1 MGIFGGPTN
10 EAMGLGLRV
19 PSTATRPDPATRMGL
34 GAMQDTR
41 ADTAISG
48 RPVPSGAPGRLEAL
62 LAAPPLPAPS
72 ATARPPA
79 TAYFN
84 QATNEMFAGDRAFKA
99 DDVTSALQAA
109 QQPGNTT
116 RPQGQGWAALPEGSF
131 NDYLSSFS
139 ERRGKMELLG
149 MGARQVGEGI
159 IGGIGSM
166 MELGGATE
174 AGPAVR
180 EFAQGVFGQD
190 QNEQLRSALIA
201 ENSTLMQ
208 KIIDGVWQAVP
219 TVVATLT
226 GAGAVGLGLRAAG
239 AGASAITAGSA
250 VGGGLTSFP
259 MHVSSFYDAAVNNGF
274 DPNDP
279 DVKEEIIGG
288 ALANSALDAFGITS
302 AAGKVVS
309 RALRTAAE
317 QAGKNAARSTIRNTL
332 TGAAKTGFAEAL
344 TETTQTLL
352 ESTLFDPTVRDQL
365 AASDWKALAPYIAE
379 NYGEDLL
386 VSAGVGAVLGGG
398 VGGLVDA
405 MGPGKPQPEI
415 DQTKPVDLNTT
426 ATGQSAEKAAP
437 AALGEVQGL
446 GPVVPNLSPEEAALA
461 ANWQSDAAL
470 GPAVPSLGESE
481 QALADQWRSTLG
493 PLQLAPGQR
502 IQPASAAST
511 PMGALLL
518 RPDQRVQPAPVAP
531 QPPLVLRPSERVGGG
546 PLVLGPG
553 QRVQPAPVAPQQAPA
568 NAPMGQALLTQ
579 RQRTD
584 GAPTVP
590 MMAPVVEAKPG
601 AMLLRG
607 NQRVAPEAPAAAP
620 TTPYKIDG
628 QPATMA
634 EVIQRAATAVAA
646 RNAPGAQK
654 AAVPKAAK
662 LPRKGRPLTK
672 KQRAVAERFLA
683 LTPEQQV
690 AVSQELGG
698 TEAEM
703 MTLLRSNPDVVDA
716 AIDRV
721 TIPPDTTPPASTA
734 PSGEAL
740 KAGPAPRPAAGG
752 LKRGAAASKPQAEA
766 TPEAAPEPAPV
777 AEAVP
782 APVAPEPTPG
792 PVVQTTAETPVA
804 EITAKEPTRVTKAKS
819 GLDFDYY
826 VVELSD
832 GKAVEVRIKDKAWV
846 FRSDES
852 PIEGDKLT
860 GKTVGAAVAKMA
872 NEGRLPKATSVFAEP
887 KPKAERQTVLDRET
901 AEELA
906 GMEEDLG
913 KTADPMKDERLQAA
927 KDLLTI
933 INDTDIVLSIRERA
947 QKILDSAVTPEQKAV
962 AEAALAAELVTERG
976 TKETAKKVDMPKPV
990 ADLIALIRAYNS
1002 GAGGAFSQGNRFNTL
1017 AGVVTTDHPNALYD
1031 GRPLKAYFNEKF
1043 QPTFGSVDGVRR
1055 IVPAPVAGAPA
1066 RGANALADFNTLV
1079 GATGYDGKP
1088 AAPMATG
1095 RVQLLVRNF
1104 ASKLA
1109 RPPKMTVARNQ
1120 ADLKAKNPALYAR
1133 AKAARGTGDF
1143 DTAQA
1148 MGYSFGDGE
1157 VIVFSDRIATEQQL
1171 NFVLAHET
1179 LGHYGLRA
1187 IMPAGKFEG
1196 VMDAVYN
1203 SNSLI
1208 KANVDMTVAV
1218 RGMGRAEATE
1228 EYLADYAA
1236 VLDMSVLRRV
1246 AAAMKN
1252 GLNALGFKFSDDMV
1266 RHLVRT
1272 ARRYVRN
1279 GKRDNMFTA
1288 SGVFRDIHDIESGA
1302 DSFATGRFKEG
1313 FRSDNLRTDLLVYDV
1328 FGGPPRSVEQATA
1341 AIKEATS
1348 QLSAT
1353 TEKFVNKF
1361 FSLTMFRAQENAGL
1375 SALVRIIMRSA
1386 EIAAAV
1392 RNRADEVMRFALNR
1406 EVRILGLRVM
1416 GGITETEQVA
1426 AGYLMYTQQDG
1437 VRGKVDEKVEATLKK
1452 LREANKPT
1460 RMFSII
1466 DGEVKDNTDAI
1477 EAYKAAGRLSL
1488 PEAKAILA
1496 ADSRYKGIADK
1507 LDKDHSTWKAYEAGR
1522 EAFEE
1527 TELEFVKAQYKAL
1540 IEDRGNAEMSMM
1552 DMLAD
1557 PGPGRE
1563 KELLPQERAMFR
1575 TWTELYYALYAGG
1588 AVTVEDNL
1596 IATETGRGEAER
1608 FSKAVNEV
1616 ILAKGF
1622 DTQKEEAIRKFFTGK
1637 RVDDFIGQLVNFRQ
1651 RITRTTENEFAAQN
1665 AVAEFAAAEM
1675 SFTSAE
1681 TSARKMLVQGYTP
1694 IIRKQQG
1701 FQIRVNAFDAETG
1714 AFVQMDT
1721 EHKGLAVYRT
1731 AGSMEEVTTLA
1742 NQMNGQFADTE
1753 NIPEGATD
1761 VEIATVDGKPVR
1773 TYKMKV
1779 RGKGEIDFK
1788 ERRVI
1793 IRAEASAAVTG
1804 VTTPLNLNI
1813 NEFLR
1818 GLRQYGLNVTPTK
1831 LEQIVIDMSAQDAK
1845 ARKRL
1850 EQTGNPGYQV
1860 EGGVTALEAIAQ
1872 HVDGRASLISK
1883 IQMRP
1888 LIDRLMNIKLSE
1900 SQKLWFGDKQKLSA
1914 LKKAYDAAEADPNA
1928 NEAARFLAKAE
1939 YTDYAAKM
1947 KNTITTKNGV
1957 EVNLGNKYLSEAQDL
1972 MAFVNGNRDVNESD
1986 WGSGPVASWFRR
1998 WISSVQLGGT
2008 LAQPIMNNV
2017 GPFTNFLP
2025 WLGSFNA
2032 KNGFGGGAGFKNAY
2046 AQYLRAMSD
2055 VGSSGGM
2062 SFSKQAVE
2070 MHTAEYWDQVA
2081 TGLREH
2087 PGVTKFEAEF
2097 IANETR
2103 NGVLTPAQANSLLG
2117 TSRNYTTNPAIRQ
2130 ALDKWMFFYISS
2142 EQATRRAA
2150 ALAAFR
2156 VEVTRQLDAK
2166 GLQIEKLTDAQRRT
2180 IYAKASTF
2188 ATDGVRVTLGEYGV
2202 VNRPA
2207 AWRSGF
2213 QSFLYMYRVWQTTSI
2228 QTFNR
2233 LDARGKAAFLIPLLA
2248 LSGLAGLPFAEDLED
2263 VLDTLMQR
2271 LGMTTGSVR
2280 LEAARLIDEVMPGMS
2295 PYILNGGLT
2304 KVIGADV
2311 AGRFSMGDFVPGTA
2325 ALLPGQDPF
2334 QTFKE
2339 VVGPAWGFLEGTLKG
2354 SSQLIAAPFSE
2365 TSTVVDAMREGPV
2378 TLLRALGDTMAYA
2391 STGAVIDKRGYVI
2404 EDDPTTSM
2412 LAIRILGFTPGSVA
2426 AQYEVIRLA
2435 KRETNYQK
2443 QVVAKF
2449 RTQLLKAEMRGD
2461 RVTAASIRR
2470 SVKEW
2475 NAVEKGTLLEIRD
2488 FEKNYQRLKK
2498 QALMPAKQRF
2508 MQSAG
2513 KANQDAIE
2521 LIDQLASYD

>member
-1 MGIFGGPTN
+1 
-10 EAMGLGLRV
+10 
-19 PSTATRPDPATRMGL
+19 
-34 GAMQDTR
+34 
-41 ADTAISG
+41 
-48 RPVPSGAPGRLEAL
+48 
-62 LAAPPLPAPS
+62 
-72 ATARPPA
+72 
-79 TAYFN
+79 
-84 QATNEMFAGDRAFKA
+84 
-99 DDVTSALQAA
+99 
-109 QQPGNTT
+109 
-116 RPQGQGWAALPEGSF
+116 
-131 NDYLSSFS
+131 
-139 ERRGKMELLG
+139 
-149 MGARQVGEGI
+149 
-159 IGGIGSM
+159 
-166 MELGGATE
+166 
-174 AGPAVR
+174 
-180 EFAQGVFGQD
+180 
-190 QNEQLRSALIA
+190 
-201 ENSTLMQ
+201 
-208 KIIDGVWQAVP
+208 
-219 TVVATLT
+219 
-226 GAGAVGLGLRAAG
+226 
-239 AGASAITAGSA
+239 
-250 VGGGLTSFP
+250 
-259 MHVSSFYDAAVNNGF
+259 
-274 DPNDP
+274 
-279 DVKEEIIGG
+279 
-288 ALANSALDAFGITS
+288 
-302 AAGKVVS
+302 
-309 RALRTAAE
+309 
-317 QAGKNAARSTIRNTL
+317 
-332 TGAAKTGFAEAL
+332 
-344 TETTQTLL
+344 
-352 ESTLFDPTVRDQL
+352 
-365 AASDWKALAPYIAE
+365 
-379 NYGEDLL
+379 
-386 VSAGVGAVLGGG
+386 
-398 VGGLVDA
+398 
-405 MGPGKPQPEI
+405 
-415 DQTKPVDLNTT
+415 
-426 ATGQSAEKAAP
+426 
-437 AALGEVQGL
+437 
-446 GPVVPNLSPEEAALA
+446 
-461 ANWQSDAAL
+461 
-470 GPAVPSLGESE
+470 
-481 QALADQWRSTLG
+481 
-493 PLQLAPGQR
+493 
-502 IQPASAAST
+502 
-511 PMGALLL
+511 
-518 RPDQRVQPAPVAP
+518 
-531 QPPLVLRPSERVGGG
+531 
-546 PLVLGPG
+546 
-553 QRVQPAPVAPQQAPA
+553 
-568 NAPMGQALLTQ
+568 MGQVLLTQ
-579 RQRTD
+579 RQRMD
-584 GAPTVP
+584 VAPTVST
-590 MMAPVVEAKPG
+590 MAPVVARPD
-601 AMLLRG
+601 ALLLRG
-607 NQRVAPEAPAAAP
+607 NQRA
-620 TTPYKIDG
+620 
-628 QPATMA
+628 QPAPVVPLREAQGPLREAQGPLREAQGPLRETQGPLRETQGPKLLTEA
-634 EVIQRAATAVAA
+634 QRAAATKVAKAAAKPTPTTAPAENIKAKGVEAA
-646 RNAPGAQK
+646 RERA
-654 AAVPKAAK
+654 
-662 LPRKGRPLTK
+662 
-672 KQRAVAERFLA
+672 RAVALEEARA
-683 LTPEQQV
+683 TNEAV
-690 AVSQELGG
+690 AVAGKPYKDFDDPLGPPMHEVALPDG
-698 TEAEM
+698 TIVRIAKTTNMGLTDWVNIDTGANLFAETKSEAVKKLSEPFQ
-703 MTLLRSNPDVVDA
+703 SP
-716 AIDRV
+716 
-721 TIPPDTTPPASTA
+721 PPDTTPPKGAKGTKGVKGAAVAEKGTA
-734 PSGEAL
+734 ATTPGTKGE
-740 KAGPAPRPAAGG
+740 G
-752 LKRGAAASKPQAEA
+752 LKSQAKAEAKPEA
-766 TPEAAPEPAPV
+766 TPEPVAEPTPV
-777 AEAVP
+777 AEAAP
-782 APVAPEPTPG
+782 TPVAPEPTPE
-792 PVVQTTAETPVA
+792 PVVQTPA

-832 GKAVEVRIKDKAWV
+832 GKAVEVRVKDKAWV

-872 NEGRLPKATSVFAEP
+872 NEGKLPEATSVFAEP
-887 KPKAERQTVLDRET
+887 EPSPSAQKMTE
-901 AEELA
+901 
-906 GMEEDLG
+906 
-913 KTADPMKDERLQAA
+913 
-927 KDLLTI
+927 
-933 INDTDIVLSIRERA
+933 SERA
-947 QKILDSAVTPEQKAV
+947 S
-962 AEAALAAELVTERG
+962 LATYNDI
-976 TKETAKKVDMPKPV
+976 KKGI
-990 ADLIALIRAYNS
+990 ADLE
-1002 GAGGAFSQGNRFNTL
+1002 
-1017 AGVVTTDHPNALYD
+1017 
-1031 GRPLKAYFNEKF
+1031 LKLM
-1043 QPTFGSVDGVRR
+1043 P
-1055 IVPAPVAGAPA
+1055 AGAPMQGAKLDAALDLISVSNDPGTPLELQMLA
-1066 RGANALADFNTLV
+1066 RDVLEKNSKTKGVAALSVAEEVYAKSKTTLRGIESIVETVAMTGPVARLTVKVEHYNASPGSYTGLWLNDFKRLAGEVRAAEPDAPVLRFAKSDNSPNFALPDASGARKIVGRFSLADFNTLV

-1088 AAPMATG
+1088 AIPMATG

-1133 AKAARGTGDF
+1133 AKAARSTGDF
-1143 DTAQA
+1143 DTADA

-1157 VIVFSDRIATEQQL
+1157 IIVFSDRIATEQQL

-1302 DSFATGRFKEG
+1302 DSLATGRFKEG

-1348 QLSAT
+1348 QLSAGA
-1353 TEKFVNKF
+1353 EKFVNKF

-1466 DGEVKDNTDAI
+1466 DGEVQDNTDAI

-1507 LDKDHSTWKAYEAGR
+1507 LDKDHPTWKAYEAGR

-1557 PGPGRE
+1557 PGPGKE

-1957 EVNLGNKYLSEAQDL
+1957 DVNVGNKYLSEAQDL

-2046 AQYLRAMSD
+2046 MQYLRAMRD

-2070 MHTAEYWDQVA
+2070 MHTAEYWDRVE
-2081 TGLREH
+2081 TGLHEH
-2087 PGVTKFEAEF
+2087 PGVTEFEAGF

-2117 TSRNYTTNPAIRQ
+2117 HSRNYTTNPAIRQ

-2156 VEVTRQLDAK
+2156 VEVARQLDAK
-2166 GLQIEKLTDAQRRT
+2166 GLQIENLTDDQRRT

-2404 EDDPTTSM
+2404 EDDLTTSM

-2426 AQYEVIRLA
+2426 AKYEVIRLA